1 MTDAVTTR
9 DGADAGRAS
18 RVRRLAKSLVRS
30 LVRSLT
36 YDAVLA
42 PVSAQTLADAMLGE
56 PQAAGRRWRRLA
68 AYRLG
73 WSGLVGTGR
82 VGEPATGVV
91 FGYGLIS
98 AVLGL
103 TSWFLMLLMVTAVVR
118 GPFWGF
124 VDHGPIEPGTWG
136 GPTRAGAWTAHG
148 LIAVPCIVAFL
159 FALRGIAALQAQL
172 VRPLYGLAA
181 RKWVLPAT
189 IVLAAGSLAFFWSWF
204 QQL

>member
-1 MTDAVTTR
+1 MTDTLTR
-9 DGADAGRAS
+9 RGADAKPVDG
-18 RVRRLAKSLVRS
+18 RVRRLARS
-30 LVRSLT
+30 LA
-36 YDAVLA
+36 YDALLA
-42 PVSAQTLADAMLGE
+42 PVSAQTLADAMVGE
-56 PQAAGRRWRRLA
+56 PQAAGQRWRRLA

-73 WSGLVGTGR
+73 RRDVVGTDR
-82 VGEPATGVV
+82 VGQPGVV

-103 TSWFLMLLMVTAVVR
+103 MSWFLMLLVVTAVVR

-159 FALRGIAALQAQL
+159 VALRGIAALQAQL
-172 VRPLYGLAA
+172 VRPLYGPAA

-189 IVLAAGSLAFFWSWF
+189 IVLATGGLAFFWSWIE
-204 QQL
+204 QL

>member
-1 MTDAVTTR
+1 MTDTLTR
-9 DGADAGRAS
+9 HSADAKPADG
-18 RVRRLAKSLVRS
+18 RVRRMARS
-30 LVRSLT
+30 LA
-36 YDAVLA
+36 YDALLA

-56 PQAAGRRWRRLA
+56 PEAAGRRWRRLA
-68 AYRLG
+68 DFRLG
-73 WSGLVGTGR
+73 NRAGAQVPAPAASTGR
-82 VGEPATGVV
+82 V

-103 TSWFLMLLMVTAVVR
+103 ASWFLLMLVVTAVVR

-148 LIAVPCIVAFL
+148 LIAVPCVVAFL

-172 VRPLYGLAA
+172 VRPLYGLAV

-189 IVLAAGSLAFFWSWF
+189 IVLAAGGLAFFWSWI